1 MEGADFTKAN
11 EPMRDDDMPE
21 DDEDEA
27 PRRSLFRRLI
37 RYGVIVIIV
46 IVLLPYLLLPLYRP
60 SFVHPVSVPMMTRLF
75 TGYDRQWVP
84 FDEIA
89 PVLVQSVMMSEDGQ
103 FCNHDGID
111 WGEYKAVVEDAL
123 AGKAVRGAST
133 IPMQTV
139 KNLYLWN
146 SRSYLRKA
154 LELPLAIS
162 ADIVWPKK
170 RIMEIYLNIA
180 QWGPETFGIEAAARE
195 QFGVSASDLTAR
207 QAALLAVSLPD
218 PVGRQAAAP
227 SRHMQNLAARVERL
241 AGRSGAY
248 ITCLYD

>member
-1 MEGADFTKAN
+1 
-11 EPMRDDDMPE
+11 MRDDELPDE
-21 DDEDEA
+21 DDDDT
-27 PRRSLFRRLI
+27 PRRSLLRRLI
-37 RYGVIVIIV
+37 RYGVIVVIV
-46 IVLLPYLLLPLYRP
+46 IVILPYLLLPLYRP
-60 SFVHPVSVPMMTRLF
+60 SFIHPVSVPMMARLF

-84 FDEIA
+84 FDKIS

-103 FCNHDGID
+103 FCRHDGVD
-111 WGEYKAVVEDAL
+111 WGEYRAVIADAL
-123 AGKAVRGAST
+123 EGKPARGAST

-146 SRSYLRKA
+146 SRSYLRKV

-170 RIMEIYLNIA
+170 RMMEIYLNIA

-195 QFGVSASDLTAR
+195 QFGVSAENLTRR

-241 AGRSGAY
+241 ASRSGAY

>member
-1 MEGADFTKAN
+1 MDGARFNRAYGS
-11 EPMRDDDMPE
+11 MRDDELP
-21 DDEDEA
+21 DEDEDDT
-27 PRRSLFRRLI
+27 PRRSLFRRLV
-37 RYGVIVIIV
+37 RYGLLAVAVIVV
-46 IVLLPYLLLPLYRP
+46 LPYVLLPFYRP
-60 SFVHPVSVPMMTRLF
+60 SFVHPVSVPMMARFF
-75 TGYDRQWVP
+75 TGYERQWVP
-84 FDEIA
+84 FEEIA

-103 FCNHDGID
+103 FCRHDGVD

-123 AGKAVRGAST
+123 AGKPARGAST

-146 SRSYLRKA
+146 SRSYLRKG

-162 ADIVWPKK
+162 ADVVWPKK

-180 QWGPETFGIEAAARE
+180 QWGPETFGIEAAAQE
-195 QFGVSASDLTAR
+195 QFGVSAAKLSAR

-241 AGRSGAY
+241 AARSGAY
-248 ITCLYD
+248 ITCLYE